1 MNPSPTPPSN
11 PAVPAAV
18 LPGGTKEGAFTPDQK
33 EYLQGFMAGVLASGQ
48 FAYVGAN
55 AAGQLTGSPAAA
67 VTGNLAAPPA
77 ASGVEHPGENVFGTP
92 LADLSK
98 PERWKH
104 EQNGLDVW
112 EKLVAHAAAG
122 KFPDEADTFR
132 FKFHG
137 LFYVAPAQDSF
148 MMRLRIPAGELT
160 SHQLRGLAGLAEEC
174 GNSCADITTRANLQ
188 LRELKPRAIMRALT
202 RVQELGLT
210 SRGSGADNV
219 RNVTATPTSG
229 FDRDELIDVRPYAHA
244 LHHYILN
251 HRDLYGLPRKF
262 NIAFDSG
269 GVISAAADTNDI
281 GFFAVHV
288 TEKSLSQTPDPVAQ
302 TLSPGIYF
310 RCELGGIS
318 GHKDFA
324 RDAGLLLAPGEL
336 VPVAAA
342 MLRVFREHGD
352 RTDRKKARLK
362 YLLEKWGGF
371 PRFLE
376 ETQKKLAFPLVHAPR
391 MCAEPRR
398 PVLKH
403 GHVGVYKQ
411 AQPGRNYVG
420 VGVPVGRM
428 TAKQMRRLADLAD
441 HYGTGELRL
450 TVWQSLIIPH
460 VPDAFCATL
469 VRSIEKLGFFTS
481 AHATA
486 GCVIACTGN
495 KGCKYAAANTKGNA
509 IALMAHLRARV
520 PELDQ
525 PVNIHLTGCPHS
537 CAQHYCG
544 DIGGVATKLTDGREG
559 YHLVLGGGM
568 DQEQGIGREIFRG
581 VGSDELPDLVEKI
594 LVTYR
599 DRCTA
604 GESFVQWT
612 RRHTVKEIQEML
624 SQ

>member
-1 MNPSPTPPSN
+1 MNPAPTQPPATPSGSFSN
-11 PAVPAAV
+11 
-18 LPGGTKEGAFTPDQK
+18 DQK

-48 FAYVGAN
+48 YAYVGAT
-55 AAGQLTGSPAAA
+55 AAGQLTGSPGAA
-67 VTGNLAAPPA
+67 VTGNLAAP
-77 ASGVEHPGENVFGTP
+77 SEENVFGTP

-104 EQNGLDVW
+104 EENGLDVW
-112 EKLVAHAAAG
+112 EKMVAHAAADR
-122 KFPDEADTFR
+122 FPDEADTFR

-148 MMRLRIPAGELT
+148 MMRLRIPAGEI
-160 SHQLRGLAGLAEEC
+160 SAHQLRGLAGLADEI
-174 GNSCADITTRANLQ
+174 GNGGADITTRANLQ
-188 LRELKPRAIMRALT
+188 LRELRPRAIVRALT

-210 SRGSGADNV
+210 SRGSGADNI

-269 GVISAAADTNDI
+269 GSISAAADTNDI
-281 GFFAVHV
+281 GFFAVRV
-288 TEKSLSQTPDPVAQ
+288 TDRSLAAAPTAEVE
-302 TLSPGIYF
+302 PGVYF
-310 RCELGGIS
+310 RCEVGGIT

-324 RDAGLLLAPGEL
+324 RDTGILLKPSEL

-342 MLRVFREHGD
+342 MVRVFREHGD

-391 MCAEPRR
+391 GCAEPRR

-403 GHVGVYKQ
+403 GHLGVYKQ
-411 AQPGRNYVG
+411 SQPGLNYVG

-428 TAKQMRRLADLAD
+428 NARQMRRLADLAD

-460 VPDAFCATL
+460 VPDAYAATL
-469 VRSIEKLGFFTS
+469 ARAVHSLGFFTE
-481 AHATA
+481 AHAAA

-495 KGCKYAAANTKGNA
+495 KGCKYAAADTKGHA
-509 IALMAHLRARV
+509 RALMAHLRHRD
-520 PELDQ
+520 PGLHL
-525 PVNIHLTGCPHS
+525 PVNVHLTGCNHS

-544 DIGGVATKLTDGREG
+544 DIGGIATKLSDGREG
-559 YHLVLGGGM
+559 YHVVLGGGM
-568 DQEQGIGREIFRG
+568 DHEQGIAREIFRG
-581 VGSDELPDLVEKI
+581 VGADELPALIEKV

-599 DRCTA
+599 GKCTA

>member
-1 MNPSPTPPSN
+1 MNSLPVQSSP
-11 PAVPAAV
+11 A
-18 LPGGTKEGAFTPDQK
+18 PGPFSSDQK

-48 FAYVGAN
+48 YAYVGTTAG
-55 AAGQLTGSPAAA
+55 GQLTGTPGAA
-67 VTGNLAAPPA
+67 VTGNLAAPA
-77 ASGVEHPGENVFGTP
+77 DDSVFGTP

-104 EQNGLDVW
+104 EENGLDVW
-112 EKLVAHAAAG
+112 EKLVAHADAD
-122 KFPDEADTFR
+122 KFPDEPDTFR

-148 MMRLRIPAGELT
+148 MMRLRIPAGEIT
-160 SHQLRGLAGLAEEC
+160 SHQLRGLAGLADEC
-174 GNSCADITTRANLQ
+174 GNGCTDITTRANLQ
-188 LRELKPRAIMRALT
+188 LRELAPRSIVRALT

-210 SRGSGADNV
+210 SRGSGADNI

-229 FDRDELIDVRPYAHA
+229 FDRDELIDVRPYAHG

-251 HRDLYGLPRKF
+251 HRELYGLPRKF

-269 GVISAAADTNDI
+269 GCVSAAVDTNDI
-281 GFFAVHV
+281 GFFAVRV
-288 TEKSLSQTPDPVAQ
+288 TEQSLAAAPVPGIE
-302 TLSPGIYF
+302 PGIYF
-310 RCELGGIS
+310 RCEVGGIT

-324 RDAGLLLAPGEL
+324 RDTGVLLKPSEL

-342 MLRVFREHGD
+342 MVRVFREHGN

-391 MCAEPRR
+391 GCAEPRR

-403 GHVGVYKQ
+403 GHLGVYKQ
-411 AQPGRNYVG
+411 TQPGLNYVG
-420 VGVPVGRM
+420 IGVPVGRM
-428 TAKQMRRLADLAD
+428 NAKQMRRLCDLAD
-441 HYGTGELRL
+441 NYGKGELRL
-450 TVWQSLIIPH
+450 TVWQSVIIPH
-460 VPDAFCATL
+460 VPDAFTATL
-469 VRSIEKLGFFTS
+469 VRAVQSLGFFTE
-481 AHATA
+481 AHAAA
-486 GCVIACTGN
+486 GCVIACTGS
-495 KGCKYAAANTKGNA
+495 KGCKYAAADTKGHA
-509 IALMAHLRARV
+509 RAVMAHLRKRD
-520 PELDQ
+520 PGLDQ
-525 PVNIHLTGCPHS
+525 PVNVHLTGCNHS

-544 DIGGVATKLTDGREG
+544 DIGGIATKLTDGREG

-568 DQEQGIGREIFRG
+568 DQEQGIAREIFRG
-581 VGSDELPDLVEKI
+581 VASDELPVLIEKV

-599 DRCTA
+599 SRCTA
-604 GESFVQWT
+604 GETFVQWT
-612 RRHTVKEIQEML
+612 RRHSVKEIQEML